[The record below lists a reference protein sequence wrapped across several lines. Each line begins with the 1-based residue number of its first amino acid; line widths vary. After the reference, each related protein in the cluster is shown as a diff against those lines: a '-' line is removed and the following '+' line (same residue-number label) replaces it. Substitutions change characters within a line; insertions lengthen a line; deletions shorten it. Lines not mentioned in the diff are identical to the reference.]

1 MKLRALLTKGEEIRF
16 ISHLDYAA
24 LIERAIRRA
33 KLPVAYSEGFNPHMK
48 FSFASA
54 LAVGVTSE
62 AEVMDVELS
71 RPVAQPE
78 AWDRLAAALPPG
90 VRLGRLVPYE
100 GKAKSLMAAVDR
112 AEYRVRVPY
121 AGAEEAARQHAL
133 RESFDVAVSR
143 AVARLSVLAEY
154 LLPFVRLGGRAI
166 ALKGLHSEEEAK
178 EAGRAVQLLGSA
190 AIEAIPVRLPGL
202 SDKRAVLVMKKERLT
217 PKEYP
222 RKAGKPAKEPL
233 L

>member
-1 MKLRALLTKGEEIRF
+1 MDA
-16 ISHLDYAA
+16 
-24 LIERAIRRA
+24 RRRRR
-33 KLPVAYSEGFNPHMK
+33 G
-48 FSFASA
+48 
-54 LAVGVTSE
+54 
-62 AEVMDVELS
+62 
-71 RPVAQPE
+71 
-78 AWDRLAAALPPG
+78 
-90 VRLGRLVPYE
+90 
-100 GKAKSLMAAVDR
+100 
-112 AEYRVRVPY
+112 
-121 AGAEEAARQHAL
+121 
-133 RESFDVAVSR
+133 SFDVAVSR